1 METKTAIIGGFAT
14 AVVGTLLGVSAAF
27 AMGQGQNW
35 LAAAAIAGLVANLLG
50 LAIGTRKARRSE
62 SAHER

>member
-1 METKTAIIGGFAT
+1 MDTRTAIIGGFAT

-27 AMGQGQNW
+27 AMGHGQDW

-50 LAIGTRKARRSE
+50 LVIGTRKARRSGD
-62 SAHER
+62 AAER